1 MRLRYVIAVTNRKE
15 IYVDDTFENNLSA
28 TDEDF
33 ADYKRGSELVRIEGC
48 MKDGRPIS
56 IANVV
61 FNPNS
66 IDYIA
71 VKIMDSKK
79 KVIRY
84 GD

>member
-1 MRLRYVIAVTNRKE
+1 MRLRYFISVTNRKE
-15 IYVDDTFENNLSA
+15 TYVDDTFENYLNT
-28 TDEDF
+28 TDEQF
-33 ADYKRGSELVRIEGC
+33 ADYKRGSEIVRIKDC

-71 VKIMDSKK
+71 VKIVDSEGNLK
-79 KVIRY
+79 
-84 GD
+84 